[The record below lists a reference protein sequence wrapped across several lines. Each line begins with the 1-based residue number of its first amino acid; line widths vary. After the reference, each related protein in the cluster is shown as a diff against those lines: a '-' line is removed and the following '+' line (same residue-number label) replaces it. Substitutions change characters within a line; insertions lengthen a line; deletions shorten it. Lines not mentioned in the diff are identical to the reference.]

1 MCDFKVCDL
10 VDYTLLLKIYLINSF
25 GFPEAPTTVALSK
38 EEGLQQLKKKN
49 PKCSKERFLS

>member
-38 EEGLQQLKKKN
+38 EEGLQQLKKKIQN
-49 PKCSKERFLS
+49 VAKRDF

>member
-38 EEGLQQLKKKN
+38 EEGLQQLKKK
-49 PKCSKERFLS
+49 KSKM